1 MRLAKLLLVTGLTLL
16 LAPANTFG
24 QKACEGRFTYSAR
37 QEGQEL
43 VIEVKSREYAG
54 AELTVFSADNKGISK
69 VTEAKVGAR
78 SEALLRVPAG
88 PTYFIQVSWEGCS
101 TTLGGVEGISTPQ
114 ASRR

>member
-1 MRLAKLLLVTGLTLL
+1 MRLAKLLLITGLSVL
-16 LAPANTFG
+16 LAASETFG
-24 QKACEGRFTYSAR
+24 QKPCEGRFTYSAR

-43 VIEVKSREYAG
+43 VIEVKSRENAG

-69 VTEAKVGAR
+69 VTEEKVGAR
-78 SEALLRVPAG
+78 SEALIRVPAG
-88 PTYFIQVSWEGCS
+88 QTYFIQVSWEGCS